1 MTGRIVQET
10 KAARAGRTE
19 YRKGESREKRNL
31 QKALHVE
38 LSTGQRTQVGKLYKS
53 GEGLPT
59 KIREVTMILNCPFK
73 SEATI

>member
-10 KAARAGRTE
+10 KAAKAGRTE

-38 LSTGQRTQVGKLYKS
+38 LSTGSAR
-53 GEGLPT
+53 
-59 KIREVTMILNCPFK
+59 R
-73 SEATI
+73 